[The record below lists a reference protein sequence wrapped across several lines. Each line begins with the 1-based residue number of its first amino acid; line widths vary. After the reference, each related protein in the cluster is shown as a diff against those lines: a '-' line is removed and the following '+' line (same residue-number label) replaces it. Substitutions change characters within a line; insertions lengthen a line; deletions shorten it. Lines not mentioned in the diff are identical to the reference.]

1 MMRVKKLSEYLPVE
15 RFLSSVKAHTGAM
28 LLDSGSHE
36 YGLGQYS
43 ILVANPVKEIVS
55 FGSVQESRVEG
66 SVKVSQGDPFEFLRN
81 ELTVET
87 RHEPLPYGLPFSGG
101 AVGYFSYDLGR
112 RLKESTLI
120 SGRAGTEPDYR
131 FGIYDAALVWD
142 HGEKEL
148 YAVVDTAAI
157 DPDAS
162 FSRLEN
168 LYKNASKQSL
178 SSNFS
183 VGELKSNFSRQS
195 YLDRIAKIREYI
207 LEGDI
212 YQANFSQ
219 QFSAKFDGDGDE
231 LYRRLRR
238 ANPAPYSA
246 YLNFGDEEILSSS
259 PERFL
264 KFENGI
270 ANTRPIKGTR
280 PRGQDEG
287 EESRFRNELANS
299 EKDRAELL
307 MIVDLER
314 NDLGRV
320 CAPGTI
326 EVKDLFRLEKYAS
339 LIHQTATV
347 EGRLAEG
354 NDVLDCVEAMFP
366 GGSIT
371 GAPKIRAMEVI
382 NELERVDRG
391 VYTGSI
397 GYLGFDGRADLNIAI
412 RTMRIRNQKIAFNVG
427 GGIVWDSDPVSEYD
441 ETLLKAKALFEAMN
455 KEVGYV
461 EKSYSER

>member
-1 MMRVKKLSEYLPVE
+1 MSDYLPVE
-15 RFLSSVKAHTGAM
+15 RFLGSVKDQAGAM

-36 YGLGQYS
+36 YGLGEYS
-43 ILVANPVKEIVS
+43 IFVANPVKEIVS
-55 FGSVQESRVEG
+55 IGDTRESRGGGSVETCE
-66 SVKVSQGDPFEFLRN
+66 GDPFEFFRK
-81 ELTVET
+81 ELAVDT
-87 RHEPLPYGLPFSGG
+87 RREPLPHGLPFSGG

-112 RLKESTLI
+112 RLKESTLNP
-120 SGRAGTEPDYR
+120 GCDGTQPDYR

-142 HGEKEL
+142 HREREL
-148 YAVVDTAAI
+148 YSVVDASSL
-157 DPDAS
+157 DPEAS
-162 FSRLEN
+162 LLRLE
-168 LYKNASKQSL
+168 KIFESASEL
-178 SSNFS
+178 SHSETFK
-183 VGELKSNFSRQS
+183 VGELKSNFTRES
-195 YLDRIAKIREYI
+195 YLDRIKKIRDYI
-207 LEGDI
+207 LEGEI

-219 QFSAKFDGDGDE
+219 QFSASFDGDGIE
-231 LYRRLRR
+231 LYRRLRKT
-238 ANPAPYSA
+238 NPAPYSA

-264 KFENGI
+264 KLENRMV
-270 ANTRPIKGTR
+270 NTRPIKGTR
-280 PRGQDEG
+280 PRGRDKR

-320 CAPGTI
+320 CTPGTI
-326 EVKDLFRLEKYAS
+326 EVKDLFRLETYAS
-339 LIHQTATV
+339 VIHQTATV
-347 EGRLAEG
+347 EGRLDEEKDA
-354 NDVLDCVEAMFP
+354 LDCIESMFP

-382 NELERVDRG
+382 NELERGDRG

-412 RTMRIRNQKIAFNVG
+412 RTMRIRNQEIAFNVG

-441 ETLLKAKALFEAMN
+441 ETLLKAKALFKAMN
-455 KEVGYV
+455 KEVGDV
-461 EKSYSER
+461 EKSHS